1 MKIQY
6 DRRIMRIIL
15 IAAVV
20 VSVPT
25 LAGMICGVFFDDMVS
40 TFGDVMVVTSVITFC
55 PMAGLWLA
63 CLDSWLY
70 LRELAKAGYE
80 VPDDR
85 RKYNGVLENLP
96 RRCEPYSITDGR
108 DRESVISACITAACA
123 LCFVAVVIKYYV
135 KWWRLIQGV
144 TIPGICLC
152 VIAIFWVAGAVVY
165 YRQADNR
172 RYRGRFE
179 LEDERKVRTYLFKKI
194 MTVLL
199 AGLVSVIF
207 DMAMFSAAG
216 YIAGAQVEASV
227 ENVESVRCGD
237 ADISGGTQDNRDGT
251 YRPKELDTDNL
262 DIDICMKN

>member
-6 DRRIMRIIL
+6 DRRIMRMIL

-20 VSVPT
+20 ISVPT
-25 LAGMICGVFFDDMVS
+25 LGGMIFGVFFDDMVS
-40 TFGDVMVVTSVITFC
+40 TLGDVMMVTSVITFC

-63 CLDSWLY
+63 CLDARLY

-85 RKYNGVLENLP
+85 RKYNGVLKNLP
-96 RRCEPYSITDGR
+96 RVCEPYSITDGR
-108 DRESVISACITAACA
+108 DRDSVISAFITAVCA

-135 KWWRLIQGV
+135 KWWRLLPGV
-144 TIPGICLC
+144 AIPGICLC
-152 VIAIFWVAGAVVY
+152 VVAVFWMVGAAVY
-165 YRQADNR
+165 YRQSDNR

-179 LEDERKVRTYLFKKI
+179 PVDDRKVRPYLFKKI

-207 DMAMFSAAG
+207 DMAMFSA
-216 YIAGAQVEASV
+216 
-227 ENVESVRCGD
+227 
-237 ADISGGTQDNRDGT
+237 
-251 YRPKELDTDNL
+251 
-262 DIDICMKN
+262 

>member
-15 IAAVV
+15 IVAVV

-25 LAGMICGVFFDDMVS
+25 LVGMICGIFFDDIAS

-108 DRESVISACITAACA
+108 DRESVISACITAVCA
-123 LCFVAVVIKYYV
+123 LGFVAVVIKYYA
-135 KWWRLIQGV
+135 KWWHWILGV
-144 TIPGICLC
+144 SIPGICLC
-152 VIAIFWVAGAVVY
+152 VIAVFWVAGTVVY
-165 YRQADNR
+165 YRQSDNR

-179 LEDERKVRTYLFKKI
+179 PADDRKVRTYLFKKI

-207 DMAMFSAAG
+207 DMAMFSAAA
-216 YIAGAQVEASV
+216 YIARAQMEADV
-227 ENVESVRCGD
+227 DTVRYEVVDDFAESKHK
-237 ADISGGTQDNRDGT
+237 ILFSEQN
-251 YRPKELDTDNL
+251 NL
-262 DIDICMKN
+262 

>member
-15 IAAVV
+15 IAAMV

-25 LAGMICGVFFDDMVS
+25 LGGIIFGVFFDDMVS

-63 CLDSWLY
+63 CLDAWMY

-85 RKYNGVLENLP
+85 RKYDGALENLP
-96 RRCEPYSITDGR
+96 RVREPYGIADGR
-108 DRESVISACITAACA
+108 DRDSVISAFITAVCA
-123 LCFVAVVIKYYV
+123 LCFVAVAIKYYA
-135 KWWRLIQGV
+135 KWWRWIPGA

-152 VIAIFWVAGAVVY
+152 VVAVFWVAGTVIY
-165 YRQADNR
+165 YRQSDNR

-179 LEDERKVRTYLFKKI
+179 PVDDRRVRPYLFKKI

-199 AGLVSVIF
+199 AGLISVIF

-216 YIAGAQVEASV
+216 YII
-227 ENVESVRCGD
+227 R
-237 ADISGGTQDNRDGT
+237 
-251 YRPKELDTDNL
+251 
-262 DIDICMKN
+262 

>member
-1 MKIQY
+1 MC
-6 DRRIMRIIL
+6 IIL

-25 LAGMICGVFFDDMVS
+25 LIGIICGVFLGNMVS
-40 TFGDVMVVTSVITFC
+40 RFGDVMVVTSVITFC

-63 CLDSWLY
+63 FLDSWLY

-85 RKYNGVLENLP
+85 RKYNGVLKNLP

-135 KWWRLIQGV
+135 KWWHWIPVV
-144 TIPGICLC
+144 TIPGVCLC
-152 VIAIFWVAGAVVY
+152 VIAVFWVAGAALY
-165 YRQADNR
+165 YRQSDNR

-179 LEDERKVRTYLFKKI
+179 PVDDRRVRPYLFKRI

-216 YIAGAQVEASV
+216 YIARAQVEVDV
-227 ENVESVRCGD
+227 ENVRCE
-237 ADISGGTQDNRDGT
+237 DIDVSGGTQDNSDGT
-251 YRPKELDTDNL
+251 YRSRELDMGNL
-262 DIDICMKN
+262 GIDFRMKN

>member
-6 DRRIMRIIL
+6 DRRIMRMIL

-25 LAGMICGVFFDDMVS
+25 LGGIIFGVFFDDMVS
-40 TFGDVMVVTSVITFC
+40 TFGDVMVVISVITFC

-63 CLDSWLY
+63 CLDAWMY

-85 RKYNGVLENLP
+85 RKYGGALENLP
-96 RRCEPYSITDGR
+96 RVREPYGIADGR
-108 DRESVISACITAACA
+108 DRDSVISACITATCA
-123 LCFVAVVIKYYV
+123 LCFVAAVIKYYV
-135 KWWRLIQGV
+135 KWWRWIPV
-144 TIPGICLC
+144 VSIPGICLC
-152 VIAIFWVAGAVVY
+152 VVAVFWVAGTVVY
-165 YRQADNR
+165 YRQSDNR

-179 LEDERKVRTYLFKKI
+179 PVDDRRVRPYLFKKI

-207 DMAMFSAAG
+207 DMAMFSA
-216 YIAGAQVEASV
+216 
-227 ENVESVRCGD
+227 
-237 ADISGGTQDNRDGT
+237 
-251 YRPKELDTDNL
+251 
-262 DIDICMKN
+262 

>member
-6 DRRIMRIIL
+6 DRHIMRMLI

-25 LAGMICGVFFDDMVS
+25 CVGMICGVFFDDMVS

-70 LRELAKAGYE
+70 LMEIAKAGYE

-108 DRESVISACITAACA
+108 DRESLISACITAACA
-123 LCFVAVVIKYYV
+123 LCFVAGVLSGGAGFQVCQFPEYV
-135 KWWRLIQGV
+135 
-144 TIPGICLC
+144 C
-152 VIAIFWVAGAVVY
+152 
-165 YRQADNR
+165 
-172 RYRGRFE
+172 
-179 LEDERKVRTYLFKKI
+179 
-194 MTVLL
+194 VLL
-199 AGLVSVIF
+199 PYAGWLVRP
-207 DMAMFSAAG
+207 
-216 YIAGAQVEASV
+216 YIIDSPIIEDI
-227 ENVESVRCGD
+227 EGD
-237 ADISGGTQDNRDGT
+237 LSR
-251 YRPKELDTDNL
+251 RMKEG
-262 DIDICMKN
+262 